1 MGTYEIH
8 KNVGVCNKSEDE
20 NNFMK
25 NKFKI
30 FPVIAIFIYLLKWEI
45 TLMILVFHK
54 EGIAQGK

>member
-25 NKFKI
+25 NKFQI
-30 FPVIAIFIYLLKWEI
+30 FPVIAIGPFFYSQTCLWLK
-45 TLMILVFHK
+45 TT
-54 EGIAQGK
+54 